1 MNVNGIAA
9 AATEMSQART
19 ADAVQMAVL
28 KKALDVQAQGAL
40 QLVEAAAQKVPNNPL
55 HLGNRVDT
63 SA

>member
-19 ADAVQMAVL
+19 AEAVQMAVL
-28 KKALDVQAQGAL
+28 KKAIDVQEKGAL
-40 QLVEAAAQKVPNNPL
+40 QLLEAASPVASNPPN
-55 HLGNRVDT
+55 LGNRVDI